1 MCKSDGPEGG
11 QLAKFK
17 ARANYVILQH
27 YSLGCFSRYYHLEP
41 DSVEVQVGDSVKE
54 GQFLGRSGLTGY
66 TSGPHLHFDLVDF
79 CIFSYVRVAVRPS
92 IEEGNDGVAGPPW
105 HELYACVASFSGPIP
120 GGTTPDG
127 DDCSQKLSGRLV
139 WADPPSASCDPLRN
153 ADELQG
159 VVAIVARCGKVD
171 FMDKALRAQKAGA
184 IAVIIVNNE
193 DGPAL
198 HVCARPE
205 GRPTESLRI
214 PVVIVTKEDGAQR
227 CSIFV
232 GAYVRCLAVGFLRVS
247 S

>member
-1 MCKSDGPEGG
+1 MCCLSPVRAWDVRHGNERGGRPAVSGAVRAAQVRRKGRLTDPPGSHARPHAAVPPPVRHRVVRHPRRHAEVQPACCCARQLLSSLMSERDATSGGGECCQGCGGASSHKKSLHYSYDFAMPVGTPVLAARDGIVVAKCDAFREGG

-105 HELYACVASFSGPIP
+105 HEL
-120 GGTTPDG
+120 
-127 DDCSQKLSGRLV
+127 
-139 WADPPSASCDPLRN
+139 
-153 ADELQG
+153 
-159 VVAIVARCGKVD
+159 
-171 FMDKALRAQKAGA
+171 
-184 IAVIIVNNE
+184 
-193 DGPAL
+193 
-198 HVCARPE
+198 
-205 GRPTESLRI
+205 
-214 PVVIVTKEDGAQR
+214 
-227 CSIFV
+227 
-232 GAYVRCLAVGFLRVS
+232 
-247 S
+247 